1 MSYPTIGITH
11 LKRFYLKEIYL
22 FVFFTRMYKPQSSER
37 DKTDLIAIV
46 VFQGKTLVTGN
57 VNSLLEYATEIKST
71 LQRTKVTEYDINE

>member
-1 MSYPTIGITH
+1 
-11 LKRFYLKEIYL
+11 
-22 FVFFTRMYKPQSSER
+22 MYKPQSSER